1 MQITP
6 GLMREKINLL
16 QVMLGNEEITKLE
29 LNIKLCMF
37 QTTCAHC
44 K

>member
-1 MQITP
+1 MQIKT
-6 GLMREKINLL
+6 GLMREKINLA

-37 QTTCAHC
+37 QPTCTH
-44 K
+44 